1 MGERMDDIQSRI
13 IELVAK
19 SKNLPVSDVRMD
31 STFEELQID
40 SLDKINLSF
49 EVEEIFS
56 IEIPDDALNSLK
68 TVGDVV
74 RSVRSRNRAP
84 ISAPISEHIV
94 SNEIFSSWP
103 LCALVDGVKIGAG
116 KRSLS
121 RSPAGSGMPQTV
133 PCALYSFQP
142 EPAR

>member
-19 SKNLPVSDVRMD
+19 SKILPVSDVRMD

-74 RSVRSRNRAP
+74 RGVETLRAA
-84 ISAPISEHIV
+84 APPNATKS
-94 SNEIFSSWP
+94 
-103 LCALVDGVKIGAG
+103 
-116 KRSLS
+116 
-121 RSPAGSGMPQTV
+121 
-133 PCALYSFQP
+133 
-142 EPAR
+142 